1 MWKIRCKK
9 KPKTITC
16 RNLNTFVFLFAPAP
30 PQLDRWL
37 LLPMPGFPGVFLL
50 FKGRLSFFSPG
61 YCSVF
66 TLKSKAPFV
75 ATAVVIW
82 SYILMNLNWMLF
94 GIWNFCLWL
103 FSPLA
108 NIIDLWQQHMITYY
122 KQFIFKLSISDIT
135 KLCNPH
141 LYHLLVLELLVVQLW
156 EK

>member
-1 MWKIRCKK
+1 MSWKKYISVFRVWGWCIISVEAGYVYQQASFIRLNAEMWKIRCKK

-66 TLKSKAPFV
+66 TLKSKAP
-75 ATAVVIW
+75 
-82 SYILMNLNWMLF
+82 
-94 GIWNFCLWL
+94 
-103 FSPLA
+103 
-108 NIIDLWQQHMITYY
+108 LWQLLLWFGLIYWWTWIECYLV
-122 KQFIFKLSISDIT
+122 FGTSACGFSV
-135 KLCNPH
+135 H
-141 LYHLLVLELLVVQLW
+141 LQTL
-156 EK
+156 